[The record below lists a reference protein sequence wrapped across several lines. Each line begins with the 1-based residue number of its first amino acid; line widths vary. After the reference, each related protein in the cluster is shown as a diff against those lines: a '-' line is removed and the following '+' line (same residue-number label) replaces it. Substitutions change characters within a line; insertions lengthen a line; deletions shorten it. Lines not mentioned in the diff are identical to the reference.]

1 MLLDR
6 KGDILKAQIHDGAPS
21 LTLIAWEE
29 VGNHDPA
36 LGDNSAWG
44 LDLPN
49 TVSIDDVAVWLPH
62 LSLVSIRFPSFSDGR
77 GYSLARKIRQRG
89 YQGIL
94 RARGPLI
101 PDQFYYLTQC
111 GFDEVELPDTSAQRQ
126 TSAQWQQALAVR
138 KGGYQEGYHEG
149 SSILQARRQARA
161 T

>member
-1 MLLDR
+1 MLIDR
-6 KGDILKAQIHDGAPS
+6 KGDILENLTHEGAPS
-21 LTLIAWEE
+21 LALIPWEE
-29 VGNHDPA
+29 IGDRDPA

-111 GFDEVELPDTSAQRQ
+111 GFDEIELPDTSAQRQ
-126 TSAQWQQALAVR
+126 TSAQWQHALALR
-138 KGGYQEGYHEG
+138 KGGYQQGYQEG
-149 SSILQARRQARA
+149 SSILQARRKARA
-161 T
+161 S

>member
-6 KGDILKAQIHDGAPS
+6 KGDILENVSHEAGPS
-21 LTLIAWEE
+21 LILIPWEE
-29 VGNHDPA
+29 VGDRDPV

-89 YQGIL
+89 YQWIL

-111 GFDEVELPDTSAQRQ
+111 GFDEIELPDTCLLY
-126 TSAQWQQALAVR
+126 TSDAAD
-138 KGGYQEGYHEG
+138 E
-149 SSILQARRQARA
+149 
-161 T
+161 